1 MVLGR
6 ATVSVKVSKREF
18 ELESEPESL
27 AGGRLAVRVES
38 RPVTVNTRRQRDLL
52 APETPTAL
60 TLPVTRNIRVSES
73 GGPGPRPGN
82 SDSSRRRP
90 GAGPGLRVGSEPES
104 VRPYKFGPSGCQ

>member
-18 ELESEPESL
+18 ELESL